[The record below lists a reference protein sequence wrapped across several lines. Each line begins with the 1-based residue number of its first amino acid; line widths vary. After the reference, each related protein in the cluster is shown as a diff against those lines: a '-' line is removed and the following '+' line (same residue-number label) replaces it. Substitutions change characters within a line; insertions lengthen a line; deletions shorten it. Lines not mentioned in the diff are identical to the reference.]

1 MKIKYI
7 FPVLALML
15 STACSEQGDEFP
27 FRQGKLP
34 NDIVQENG
42 QNPPL
47 GDKGDSFDK
56 KYGIKSG
63 TIYFESW
70 FKFEDKFSEGTSVVY
85 FDDYGLKERNEGY
98 GSDGSLSAIQFT
110 DGSNL
115 YYLSP
120 KDKSAYVHKSTYPGT
135 EPRVSWAD
143 VPASQKAS
151 GWAKKGANQYVL
163 DKNCEVYYIT
173 IDGGHEKYAGWNNI
187 CLLYEMI
194 GSGYGDYSK
203 VAVRIVEGPVDAD
216 LFILPGDY
224 SVRTD

>member
-1 MKIKYI
+1 MPRIFFWLHHWFWKVLGIELKNLNTFMKIKYI

-85 FDDYGLKERNEGY
+85 FDDYGLKE
-98 GSDGSLSAIQFT
+98 
-110 DGSNL
+110 
-115 YYLSP
+115 
-120 KDKSAYVHKSTYPGT
+120 
-135 EPRVSWAD
+135 
-143 VPASQKAS
+143 
-151 GWAKKGANQYVL
+151 
-163 DKNCEVYYIT
+163 
-173 IDGGHEKYAGWNNI
+173 
-187 CLLYEMI
+187 
-194 GSGYGDYSK
+194 
-203 VAVRIVEGPVDAD
+203 
-216 LFILPGDY
+216 
-224 SVRTD
+224 